1 MRKLIE
7 IIKKKWIRDSLL
19 TTALVVILIA
29 IFILVNLLFMNLDIA
44 PLDFTEQ
51 GLYTLSD
58 ESKEQIANVQQ
69 NVTMYFF
76 GYDETSTAVTLAK
89 QYHDANDK
97 ITIQIIN

>member
-19 TTALVVILIA
+19 TTSLILILIA

-44 PLDFTEQ
+44 PLDFTQ
-51 GLYTLSD
+51 QKLYTLSD

-76 GYDETSTAVTLAK
+76 GYDEASTAITLAK
-89 QYHDANDK
+89 QYNDVNNK
-97 ITIQIIN
+97 ISI

>member
-1 MRKLIE
+1 MRKFIE

-19 TTALVVILIA
+19 TATLVLILIA

-44 PLDFTEQ
+44 PWDFTEQ

-58 ESKEQIANVQQ
+58 ESKEQIANVEQ

-76 GYDETSTAVTLAK
+76 RV
-89 QYHDANDK
+89 
-97 ITIQIIN
+97 